1 MKLLC
6 LLTIIG
12 LAGAQVEGKPAP
24 ASAQYDYFLLDT
36 SVNGR
41 YEIFAGE
48 KSIKIVS
55 KSFGLTIYAQ
65 APDWNVTALR
75 EEPRERA
82 QAAYSDWQALVIPSF
97 SMAGVAQELKKPEQ
111 KLAGAEGLTRNI
123 FRLKSSSLGFWQTR
137 ENRKSIVGVEIST
150 RKTRAPRKAQD
161 IILHF
166 LNLPS
171 SLEGIPVAQET
182 VYSDGTK
189 GWHLKQIQARTL
201 ELKEG
206 SLAPELE
213 KYKARGKINQV
224 FLGKSAM
231 KTFDGLS
238 DMLGNP

>member
-6 LLTIIG
+6 LLTITG
-12 LAGAQVEGKPAP
+12 LAGAQVKGKPAQ
-24 ASAQYDYFLLDT
+24 ASTEYDYFLLDT

-48 KSIKIVS
+48 KSLKIIS
-55 KSFGLTIYAQ
+55 KSFGLTIYAH

-82 QAAYSDWQALVIPSF
+82 QATYSDWQTLVIPSF
-97 SMAGVAQELKKPEQ
+97 NMAGVSQELKKPEQ
-111 KLAGAEGLTRNI
+111 KLAGAGVTRNI
-123 FRLKSSSLGFWQTR
+123 FRVKTSSYGFWQTR

-171 SLEGIPVAQET
+171 SLEGVPVAQDT
-182 VYSDGTK
+182 LYSDGTK
-189 GWHLKQIQARTL
+189 GWHLKQIQVRTL
-201 ELKEG
+201 ELKES
-206 SLAPELE
+206 SLAPEME
-213 KYKARGKINQV
+213 KYKSRGKINQV